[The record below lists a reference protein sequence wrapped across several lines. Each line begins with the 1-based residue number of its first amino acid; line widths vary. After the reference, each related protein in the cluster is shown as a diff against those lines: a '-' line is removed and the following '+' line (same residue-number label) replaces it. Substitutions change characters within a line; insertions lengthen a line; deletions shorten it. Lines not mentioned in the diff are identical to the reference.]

1 MSFVR
6 YTWTFI
12 GSALIETRA
21 FDDTNRVNLPG
32 AKYSIGDQVIYREDG
47 ISKRFLISGVR
58 QNSPTAY
65 EYSVRTLRGDL
76 FPFCFFEPDLSAG

>member
-1 MSFVR
+1 MSYVR
-6 YTWTFI
+6 YTWTRI

-21 FDDTNRVNLPG
+21 FDDTHGVNLPG
-32 AKYSIGDQVIYREDG
+32 AKFSIGDQVIYREDG

-58 QNSPTAY
+58 QNGPTAY

-76 FPFCFFEPDLSAG
+76 FPFCLYEHDLFIG